1 MYVSFACFQVCAKV
15 CLARTGGWLGCVP
28 TTATALLPGTCAS
41 VPGVVK
47 TPVSPS
53 SPPRHRQRGGHRSIA
68 PYTRSLEIGIIF
80 FCLFWQKI
88 NKCPLCNGGDD
99 VPLHHKGYGWH
110 LFSTLSHMSRTCQE
124 AQKFPV
130 IIIKVIIQNSL
141 DVKCIS
147 VKLQTHCAC
156 IIGCWCA
163 FSRLVIK
170 ET

>member
-1 MYVSFACFQVCAKV
+1 MLPGLCKSLPSSDRRLAGMCAHH
-15 CLARTGGWLGCVP
+15 CPGQW
-28 TTATALLPGTCAS
+28 PGTCAS
-41 VPGVVK
+41 DRVWWRHQSAPALR
-47 TPVSPS
+47 PVTG
-53 SPPRHRQRGGHRSIA
+53 REGGHRSIA